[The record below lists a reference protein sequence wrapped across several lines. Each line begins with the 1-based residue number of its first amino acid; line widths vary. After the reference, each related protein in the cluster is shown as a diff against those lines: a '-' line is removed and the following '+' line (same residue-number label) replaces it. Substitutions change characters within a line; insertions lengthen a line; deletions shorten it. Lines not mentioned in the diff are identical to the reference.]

1 MRYNNDPMN
10 PDVEPTGG
18 KTGAAP
24 EVAPET
30 PATER
35 PSSSKTGNAQRGIPV
50 FFFLVARRA
59 FVLFLARSVSTATVA
74 IYCSCFFL
82 LSRLV
87 LPVFLSNFLIKSLDG
102 QSKWSWRFLAMPNTI
117 SLFNHDRTLHHQI
130 RPGDEPEEARGSSAR
145 IRGHPPT
152 RTCTR

>member
-74 IYCSCFFL
+74 IYCSCSFL

-87 LPVFLSNFLIKSLDG
+87 LPVFLSKVSTVKVNGAGGF
-102 QSKWSWRFLAMPNTI
+102 FAMPNTI

-130 RPGDEPEEARGSSAR
+130 RPGDEPEEARESSAR